1 MADTQ
6 WLTQAQYDLLAYE
19 LKERIEVKRV
29 EIARLID
36 AARQEGDL
44 RENGGYHAARD
55 EQAKNEARIKQLK
68 HLLETAHIGDTP
80 ADDGVVEHGMV
91 IEAEVAGRT
100 LKFLLG
106 SREIEDTLP
115 AGSDL
120 KVFSEKSP
128 LGAAIMGA
136 KQGDEVTYTAPNGK
150 ELSAKIISATPY
162 LG

>member
-1 MADTQ
+1 MC
-6 WLTQAQYDLLAYE
+6 
-19 LKERIEVKRV
+19 I
-29 EIARLID
+29 
-36 AARQEGDL
+36 
-44 RENGGYHAARD
+44 RD
-55 EQAKNEARIKQLK
+55 
-68 HLLETAHIGDTP
+68 
-80 ADDGVVEHGMV
+80 
-91 IEAEVAGRT
+91 
-100 LKFLLG
+100 
-106 SREIEDTLP
+106 STLP